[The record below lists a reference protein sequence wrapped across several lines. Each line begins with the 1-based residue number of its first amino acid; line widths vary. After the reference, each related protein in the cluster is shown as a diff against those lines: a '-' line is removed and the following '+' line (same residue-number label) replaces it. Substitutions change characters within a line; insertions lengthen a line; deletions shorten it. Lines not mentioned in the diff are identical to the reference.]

1 MQDPF
6 LLSDFP
12 AYERNNP
19 FMAYNHIEICSASA
33 ESSVVKVALVP
44 ESKNLHGAVHGGL
57 LYAMADC
64 VAGVTARAS
73 GEDYVTQSAHINF
86 LRNVKEGTIYAQADT
101 IKRGRRVIVLH
112 ITVYDGEHR
121 LLADGSIDMLR
132 RDGVKG

>member
-6 LLSDFP
+6 LLSDFS

-33 ESSVVKVALVP
+33 SSSVVKVHLAP

-73 GEDYVTQSAHINF
+73 GDDYVTQSAHINF
-86 LRNVKEGTIYAQADT
+86 LRNVREGVVYAQADT

-112 ITVYDGEHR
+112 VTVYDGDHV
-121 LLADGSIDMLR
+121 LLADGSIDMLCR
-132 RDGVKG
+132 ASKKN